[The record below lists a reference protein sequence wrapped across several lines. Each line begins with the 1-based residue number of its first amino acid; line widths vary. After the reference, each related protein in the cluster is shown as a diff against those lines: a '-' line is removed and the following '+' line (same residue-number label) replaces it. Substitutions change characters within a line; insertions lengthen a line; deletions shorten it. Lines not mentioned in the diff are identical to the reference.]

1 MKTPF
6 LLGRILFG
14 GYFLY
19 NGIHHFR
26 EHKNMAQYV
35 SSKNVPKADL
45 AVAATGAALVAG
57 GASILLG
64 IKPKF
69 GATALLGFLAGVS
82 PIMHDFWNMEEP
94 ARRQQE
100 MINFTKNMAL
110 AGATVALIG
119 VEEPWPA
126 SVAMQK
132 PMKKL
137 RRWSRRIAA

>member
-1 MKTPF
+1 MKTSF

-35 SSKNVPKADL
+35 SSKNVPNADL

-57 GASILLG
+57 GSSILLG

-69 GATALLGFLAGVS
+69 GAAALLGFLTGVS
-82 PIMHDFWNMEEP
+82 PIMHDFWNMKEP

-100 MINFTKNMAL
+100 MINFMKNIAL
-110 AGATVALIG
+110 AGATVALMG

-126 SVAMQK
+126 SVATQK
-132 PMKKL
+132 PTKKL
-137 RRWSRRIAA
+137 RKWSRRIAA